1 MPMSLV
7 KIMARTEK
15 HDLFISIKPRTIKFN
30 LIFIL
35 YELCSLSEIGTLK
48 SQNHREKE
56 RIFTAY
62 ETHELWYQKEKKKKT
77 MVN

>member
-1 MPMSLV
+1 
-7 KIMARTEK
+7 MARTEK

-48 SQNHREKE
+48 SQNQREREKK
-56 RIFTAY
+56 IPLLMKHMNY
-62 ETHELWYQKEKKKKT
+62 GIKKKKKKKT
-77 MVN
+77 KLW